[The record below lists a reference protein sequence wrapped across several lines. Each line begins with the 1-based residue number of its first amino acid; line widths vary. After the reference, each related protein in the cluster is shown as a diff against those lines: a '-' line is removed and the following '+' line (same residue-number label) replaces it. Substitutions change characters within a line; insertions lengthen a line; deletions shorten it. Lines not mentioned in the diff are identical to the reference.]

1 MSSFIKTPQADAAKQ
16 MCEAVLAGRKYGRM
30 GQIIGDPGT
39 GKSSLAA
46 WLADEFGAIHVE
58 CWAKMAKKSI
68 LQEIAIEFEKK
79 HTVAAPVKGTADTF
93 FRWLRDQD
101 LNGVLIIADEANQ
114 LSWATIEVLRG
125 LSDRGAGVVLV
136 GTGVLTRT
144 LKLAQSQ
151 IYTQQ
156 IRQRIG
162 SKSIEMSPIDGA
174 AKLAAYTL
182 APRFDQVTKSGATAF
197 YQKTGGYW
205 RAAVELADACER
217 LMKNENLDKLDDT
230 VVATAA
236 AWMAGAK

>member
-1 MSSFIKTPQADAAKQ
+1 MQDYMVTPAAEQAKE
-16 MCEAVLAGRKYGRM
+16 MCKAVITGRKYGRM

-46 WLADEFGAIHVE
+46 WLAGEFGAIHIE
-58 CWAKMAKKSI
+58 CWAKMAKKAL
-68 LQEIAIEFEKK
+68 LQEIAREYEAV
-79 HTVAAPVKGTADTF
+79 HDVAMPQTGSADTF
-93 FRWLRDQD
+93 FHRLRAAGLD
-101 LNGVLIIADEANQ
+101 GKLILVDEANQ

-136 GTGVLTRT
+136 GTSVLSRT

-162 SKSIEMSPIDGA
+162 AKSVEMKPVA
-174 AKLAAYTL
+174 NVAELAAYVL
-182 APRFDQVTKSGATAF
+182 APRFGQVTKTTAKMF
-197 YQKTGGYW
+197 YQETGGYW
-205 RAAVELADACER
+205 RSSVELADACTR
-217 LMKNENLDKLDDT
+217 LMQNENLEKLDQD

-236 AWMAGAK
+236 AWMARAA